1 MIIAMPQHPR
11 RCIRKMVSNIREIQA
26 CPPLSSSGG
35 ENDTA
40 ARAVADHFIA
50 IPAVPTLLQPLVST
64 GAVAGVCR
72 DRRPGPYYDVDK
84 PRNLA
89 KSVTVE

>member
-1 MIIAMPQHPR
+1 MPQHSGR
-11 RCIRKMVSNIREIQA
+11 AVLHSKMVSNIREIQA
-26 CPPLSSSGG
+26 RGATTIVISE

-64 GAVAGVCR
+64 VPLQVFAATVAQARG
-72 DRRPGPYYDVDK
+72 YDVDK